1 MTLLGQGGFGGWK
14 WKEENN
20 GSLALFSFLPP
31 RKQGWLGKNKLKQ
44 FKILLMTFAALLA
57 FCIQGS
63 DSPAADLKDETLI
76 IRQKNFLYI
85 VIDDIDKSI
94 LYMAEDISDLESRIG
109 SITLLEPAE
118 RDKDMSSTKSRY
130 ERHMKRL
137 YKMKD
142 FFEQAYS
149 SYFTDALNNG
159 DWAKRFDE
167 MVKYYEDF
175 RKGAIK
181 GLAHYEKKKVRLVYF
196 LNRQRFLM
204 TETEALRN
212 EITRLE
218 AKKDVSEE
226 DLAKVESRLE
236 YLRRKLWAY
245 QVEMNAIARYK
256 EEMYLHYLL
265 LIEQL
270 RDKGEWLVMKI
281 EEYQSLSNLAAELDS
296 GSGGDSKAR
305 YKAVISKYEKEIS
318 FLKGKI
324 DVMGDKEWS
333 VVPFGEIRDVER
345 FEELADYYKLMKS
358 RYGDYKKHL
367 DIKMDGFRADMVIR
381 NRN

>member
-1 MTLLGQGGFGGWK
+1 
-14 WKEENN
+14 
-20 GSLALFSFLPP
+20 
-31 RKQGWLGKNKLKQ
+31 
-44 FKILLMTFAALLA
+44 MTFAVLLA

-118 RDKDMSSTKSRY
+118 RDKDLSSIKSRY

-142 FFEQAYS
+142 FFEQAYN
-149 SYFTDALNNG
+149 SYFTDALNKG

-167 MVKYYEDF
+167 MLEYYEDF
-175 RKGAIK
+175 RKGAVK
-181 GLAHYEKKKVRLVYF
+181 GLARYEKKKVRLVYF
-196 LNRQRFLM
+196 LNRQKFLM
-204 TETEALRN
+204 TETEALRH
-212 EITRLE
+212 EIARLE

-226 DLAKVESRLE
+226 DRAQRESKLE
-236 YLRRKLWAY
+236 SLRRKLWAY

-270 RDKGEWLVMKI
+270 RDKGDWLVMKI
-281 EEYQSLSNLAAELDS
+281 EEYQSLSNLAKALTS
-296 GSGGDSKAR
+296 GSGDDSKPR
-305 YKAVISKYEKEIS
+305 YKAVISKYEKEIA

-345 FEELADYYKLMKS
+345 FEELAVYYNLMKS

-381 NRN
+381 SRN